1 MTTAQP
7 QVIRVAILQADPL
20 RSVGLHTILGSEADF
35 EVREVSINTVL
46 NGAPYDILL
55 LGSDG
60 HKLHSAMAAMRSVW
74 PDVRVIATGMGNSE
88 EDVLRALSAGAKGY
102 VAEEATPAEMKEA
115 IRTVHA
121 GSVWAPG
128 HALSTFIERVTLSP
142 RSLAA
147 PANDEVRI
155 SQRERQVLK
164 LLVAGRSNREIGDA
178 LGIEERTVKAH
189 VAQLLRKV
197 GVQNRIALSV
207 HAVTH
212 ALLTA
217 RQ

>member
-1 MTTAQP
+1 MPTAYP
-7 QVIRVAILQADPL
+7 HAIRVALVQTDPL
-20 RSVGLHTILGSEADF
+20 RALGF
-35 EVREVSINTVL
+35 HTVL
-46 NGAPYDILL
+46 ASEPEFLVQQSTIENVLSGRYQDVVLL
-55 LGSDG
+55 AADG
-60 HKLHSAMAAMRSVW
+60 QKLHSAMSALRAVR
-74 PDVRVIATGMGNSE
+74 PNVRVIVTGKGNRE

-102 VAEEATPAEMKEA
+102 VAEDATPAEVKQA
-115 IRTVHA
+115 IRAVND

-128 HALSTFIERVTLSP
+128 RVLSTFIERATLAP
-142 RSLAA
+142 RTYSGS
-147 PANDEVRI
+147 DEVRI

-212 ALLTA
+212 ALLSV

>member
-1 MTTAQP
+1 MTTAPP
-7 QVIRVAILQADPL
+7 QVIRVAILQTDPL
-20 RSVGLHTILGSEADF
+20 RSVGLNTILGSEADF
-35 EVREVSINTVL
+35 QVREVSMNSVL

-60 HKLHSAMAAMRSVW
+60 HKLHSAMAALRSVQ
-74 PDVRVIATGMGNSE
+74 PDVRVIATGKGNTE
-88 EDVLRALSAGAKGY
+88 EDVLGALCAGAKGY
-102 VAEEATPAEMKEA
+102 VAEDATPAELKEA

-142 RSLAA
+142 RSVA
-147 PANDEVRI
+147 PASDEVRI

-212 ALLTA
+212 SLLSA

>member
-7 QVIRVAILQADPL
+7 QVIRVALLQADPL
-20 RSVGLHTILGSEADF
+20 RAVGLHTILGSETDF
-35 EVREVSINTVL
+35 LVREVSMNSVL

-60 HKLHSAMAAMRSVW
+60 HKVHSAMAALRSVW
-74 PDVRVIATGMGNSE
+74 SDVRVIATGKGNTE

-102 VAEEATPAEMKEA
+102 VAEDATPAELKEA

-142 RSLAA
+142 RSVA
-147 PANDEVRI
+147 PASDEVRI

-212 ALLTA
+212 SLLTA